1 MTRRVRTATPGR
13 CQSSLASN
21 ELPSLPDGETEEEP
35 APEERAKN
43 YVAEV
48 NGKKF
53 TTLQAAI
60 DAIENEGIITLLTDV
75 SGAQISEYKQMR
87 FYDANKTITIDL
99 KGKTITAS
107 ATEAINIHAPGLTL
121 TIKNGTIIN
130 RTEGDYSD
138 GIYAFYDRDDVK
150 HQSNNLNLTLEDIK
164 LDSRTQ
170 AIAVQGNT
178 TNSNVT
184 LDNCVIT
191 SDTLGIY
198 YPPKTGTLYISDTSI
213 TAPTGVVIK
222 GSSVEI
228 SGNTHISATGEKVD
242 PDDYYHGDPN
252 SSLTLTGDAIYVE
265 SGYNDR
271 DISLKITG
279 GTFESKNGD
288 AVRMYI
294 KAEEE
299 TPVERDISISGGTF
313 SSDVSEYLA
322 DNTALTPNADGT
334 FEAIE
339 ASESKAVALTNIDGA
354 VVAHMSL
361 ADAITA
367 INSADPASEVTLT
380 LQQSQILTDTITF
393 NKNLN
398 ITVDLNGKVLRGPS
412 NGYVFQFG
420 SFTATGGGAADQD
433 YTNTGTLTIKN
444 GTVIGYRGV
453 MNYFGNVV
461 LDKGLSMEANERIV
475 NMRGG
480 KVTVQGAKLTSEAG
494 YGILLFNSF
503 YAFDSDPK
511 NPEYANNNH
520 KLNKGAE
527 LVMISGS
534 IDVALSAVSGN
545 NLASAGSKATIS
557 GGTLNVNERRWVPSL
572 SPATR
577 RLPEPENTPRANRK
591 TAAPA
596 RRAPPCCF
604 HLKCTATMR
613 DSAVRATN

>member
-1 MTRRVRTATPGR
+1 MKRRILPMIMAVIIILSIIQMPAWAATGDDPAGEDGNPG
-13 CQSSLASN
+13 QVSEQPVEESAEPSAPVEEEPASN

-334 FEAIE
+334 FEATPR
-339 ASESKAVALTNIDGA
+339 S
-354 VVAHMSL
+354 
-361 ADAITA
+361 
-367 INSADPASEVTLT
+367 
-380 LQQSQILTDTITF
+380 
-393 NKNLN
+393 
-398 ITVDLNGKVLRGPS
+398 
-412 NGYVFQFG
+412 
-420 SFTATGGGAADQD
+420 
-433 YTNTGTLTIKN
+433 
-444 GTVIGYRGV
+444 
-453 MNYFGNVV
+453 
-461 LDKGLSMEANERIV
+461 
-475 NMRGG
+475 
-480 KVTVQGAKLTSEAG
+480 
-494 YGILLFNSF
+494 
-503 YAFDSDPK
+503 
-511 NPEYANNNH
+511 
-520 KLNKGAE
+520 
-527 LVMISGS
+527 
-534 IDVALSAVSGN
+534 
-545 NLASAGSKATIS
+545 
-557 GGTLNVNERRWVPSL
+557 
-572 SPATR
+572 SPAR
-577 RLPEPENTPRANRK
+577 
-591 TAAPA
+591 
-596 RRAPPCCF
+596 
-604 HLKCTATMR
+604 
-613 DSAVRATN
+613 